1 MLSSI
6 VLYPIHL
13 LIKLL
18 IETRLLAWS
27 LVLLY
32 VGFTNKQVNHWYT
45 GSVFFSSVLLM
56 RIHRRKLC
64 VCNFKES
71 AIVGINPRPQPLEP
85 YTLPLV
91 YMAAYVLVQ
100 IGHDWTIFYLF
111 GGSVQINK
119 SIFLIHFVNFSL
131 VTSYNSCWCLC
142 KWDENNKTTFL
153 MLLRMHIW
161 LELHQQEPGPR
172 TWFFC
177 WYRPVFI

>member
-1 MLSSI
+1 MLDSPKSK
-6 VLYPIHL
+6 
-13 LIKLL
+13 LI
-18 IETRLLAWS
+18 IDIRA
-27 LVLLY
+27 VY
-32 VGFTNKQVNHWYT
+32 
-45 GSVFFSSVLLM
+45 FFFCCFK

-64 VCNFKES
+64 LCNFKES

-119 SIFLIHFVNFSL
+119 SMFLTHFVNFSL
-131 VTSYNSCWCLC
+131 VTSYNSCWCFC

-161 LELHQQEPGPR
+161 LELHQQEPGPGSFADIDQYIYIVDCGSVVAK
-172 TWFFC
+172 W
-177 WYRPVFI
+177 